1 MGKIVMIDYG
11 GGSCTVEAWLV
22 SGVLSEVWA

>member
-1 MGKIVMIDYG
+1 MRKIVVIDDG
-11 GGSCTVEAWLV
+11 GGSRAAEAWLV